1 MYFAGD
7 QLTLTHPSLRL
18 VKHSCL
24 EALICNKL
32 VAFDLLPVWYQFG
45 ALLVVVE
52 AQFRV
57 VVFGIYRAQVEQD
70 RSFQWLVLVI
80 LLH

>member
-1 MYFAGD
+1 MFVTIPAMHLARD
-7 QLTLTHPSLRL
+7 QLALTHPPLRL
-18 VKHSCL
+18 VKHSSL
-24 EALICNKL
+24 EALICDQF

-57 VVFGIYRAQVEQD
+57 VVFRVDRAQVEQN
-70 RSFQWLVLVI
+70 RSF
-80 LLH
+80 